1 MGLRLSNQNLPTP
14 AVDGYVLKGN
24 TDGTQFWGQGGT
36 SITAVLPVYG
46 RSESDNFNITLTD
59 FTFNVEDR
67 SGSDVSINSILVLKN
82 SSSYEV
88 PLQTFIT
95 SVS

>member
-24 TDGTQFWGQGGT
+24 TDGTQFWAQGG
-36 SITAVLPVYG
+36 SIIAAVLPVFG
-46 RSESDNFNITLTD
+46 RSESDVSNISLTN

-67 SGSDVSINSILVLKN
+67 SGSDVSINSMLVSQN
-82 SSSYEV
+82 SSSYEA